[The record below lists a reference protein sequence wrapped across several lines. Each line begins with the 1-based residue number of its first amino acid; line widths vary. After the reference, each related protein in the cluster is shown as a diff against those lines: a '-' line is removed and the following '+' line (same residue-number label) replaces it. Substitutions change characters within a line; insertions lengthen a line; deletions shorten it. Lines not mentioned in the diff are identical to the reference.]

1 MVQRNFAR
9 LHFFLPIIGYV
20 ADQLKIK
27 AVISLVER
35 SAGDKNFDSL
45 ARTLVAQKGLSRWS
59 QLNAELSK

>member
-1 MVQRNFAR
+1 MR
-9 LHFFLPIIGYV
+9 V

-35 SAGDKNFDSL
+35 SAGDQNFDSL
-45 ARTLVAQKGLSRWS
+45 ARTLVVRKELSRWS